1 MPVLPGASLPQ
12 RAAGVR
18 CTNGPRH
25 AVIQRALPEHSRK
38 LASATLLASFLVAS
52 QPAIADE
59 VAVLDAVAPV
69 ETAPAPVIAAEDGLA
84 GEGPGAQSHGCSV
97 AHRDAMPFRCA
108 IGYCYCNISSFLK
121 RGCDVALAGLWRH
134 ASLTGF
140 ACGRVNTASYCHCQ
154 TLS

>member
-38 LASATLLASFLVAS
+38 LASATLLAGFLVAS

-59 VAVLDAVAPV
+59 VAVLDAVTPV
-69 ETAPAPVIAAEDGLA
+69 KAAPAPILAAEDSLA
-84 GEGPGAQSHGCSV
+84 GEGAHDQSP
-97 AHRDAMPFRCA
+97 RM
-108 IGYCYCNISSFLK
+108 
-121 RGCDVALAGLWRH
+121 
-134 ASLTGF
+134 
-140 ACGRVNTASYCHCQ
+140 
-154 TLS
+154 